1 MVERGKITALQ
12 LALLMFTTVV
22 SAAVLFVPAITA
34 RYARQDGWIS
44 VLVVATL
51 YGLLVAALV
60 TSLGSRFPG
69 RSLVEYGREILGPW
83 LGGAVGLAY
92 FFFFLHTGAVAVRE
106 FGEFLTAAFMPETPL
121 IVFNLVILVL
131 AASAAWQ
138 GLEVLCRVNQ
148 FIFPLFIASV
158 GILLLL
164 VISEMDLAN
173 LEPMLAGGFRPVLK
187 GALVPAAWRGEVVL
201 AAVFFP
207 AVNWPA
213 QVRKYLFGAVLAM
226 GLVLAWA
233 TLVTY
238 TVMGPLTPELVFPM
252 FEVTRYISVAVFLER
267 IDAAVLALWVTGLT
281 VKTAV
286 FYYAAVYTAAQL
298 LGVNDYRC
306 LILPIGTVM
315 ASWSVLAFADIP
327 DMVGWLDRIFPPYA
341 YLFELV
347 IPALLLLLAWLR
359 HQGGKAVRAQ
369 D

>member
-1 MVERGKITALQ
+1 
-12 LALLMFTTVV
+12 MFTTVV
-22 SAAVLFVPAITA
+22 STAVLFVSAVTA

-60 TSLGSRFPG
+60 TSLGLRFPG
-69 RSLVEYGREILGPW
+69 RSLVDYCREILGPW

-92 FFFFLHTGAVAVRE
+92 LFFFLHGAAVVVRE
-106 FGEFLTAAFMPETPL
+106 FGEFLATAFMPETPL
-121 IVFNLVILVL
+121 IVFNLIILAL
-131 AASAAWQ
+131 AAAIVWQ

-148 FIFPLFIASV
+148 FIFPLFILSV
-158 GILLLL
+158 GLLLLL
-164 VISEMDLAN
+164 VLPEMDLAN
-173 LEPMLAGGFRPVLK
+173 LRPLLAGGLSPVLK
-187 GALVPAAWRGEVVL
+187 GALVPAAWRGQVVL
-201 AAVFFP
+201 AALFLP
-207 AVNWPA
+207 AVNRPG

-238 TVMGPLTPELVFPM
+238 AVMGPLTPELVFPM

-281 VKTAV
+281 VKAAV
-286 FYYAAVYTAAQL
+286 FYYATVYTLAQIF
-298 LGVNDYRC
+298 GFEDYRP
-306 LILPIGTVM
+306 LVLPTATVM

-341 YLFELV
+341 YVFELA
-347 IPALLLLLAWLR
+347 IPALLYLLAGLR
-359 HQGGKAVRAQ
+359 RWGGKAVRARG
-369 D
+369 